1 MCLWQCDQPHQVNQQ
16 RLFRP
21 TITPTSFKCDT
32 LKLTLSNSL
41 HLIDAIEVKGS
52 KKTVF
57 KPEFSTENEKST
69 AFGELSKHMI
79 KLVANELF
87 ADVFFEVEGKRVPAH
102 RNILSCRSDYFGAML
117 NSAAHFRESNKQSP
131 IYIPNVKYDVFIQLL
146 SFLYTGHVD
155 IWKLSYSDGLD
166 LIRTADLFNLTKL
179 EELILFTIGAYLKS
193 FCHF

>member
-1 MCLWQCDQPHQVNQQ
+1 
-16 RLFRP
+16 
-21 TITPTSFKCDT
+21 
-32 LKLTLSNSL
+32 L

-52 KKTVF
+52 KKAVL
-57 KPEFSTENEKST
+57 KRGFSTENEQAT
-69 AFGELSKHMI
+69 TYGELPKQMS

-117 NSAAHFRESNKQSP
+117 SCSANFRESNKQSP
-131 IYIPNVKYDVFIQLL
+131 IYIPNVKYDVFIQVL

-155 IWKLSYSDGLD
+155 IWKLSYCDGLD

-179 EELILFTIGAYLKS
+179 EELILFTIGS
-193 FCHF
+193 